1 MPAPVHRMLNVTDWR
16 LWVSGCMCDLS
27 ECYFG
32 VNRPDSMIDIAG
44 THPGRYQFARVA
56 TLS

>member
-1 MPAPVHRMLNVTDWR
+1 
-16 LWVSGCMCDLS
+16 MCDLS
-27 ECYFG
+27 ECHFG
-32 VNRPDSMIDIAG
+32 VNRPGSMIGIAG